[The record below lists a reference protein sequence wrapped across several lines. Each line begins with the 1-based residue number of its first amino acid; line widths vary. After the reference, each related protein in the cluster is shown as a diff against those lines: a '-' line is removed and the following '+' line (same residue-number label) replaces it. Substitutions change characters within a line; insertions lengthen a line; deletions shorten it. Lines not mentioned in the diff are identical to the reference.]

1 MKDSRHIYIPGQP
14 VGKGRPRFVKATGH
28 TYTPTKTKDYEA
40 LVKLAYQSENKAPA
54 LVGPVRIDIF
64 AVFQLPKDKKRRALL
79 AYQPYMSKPDTDNVA
94 KVIQDALNGLAY
106 EDDKQVVEMYV
117 EKRYCGEDEEPH
129 VSVTVGEI

>member
-1 MKDSRHIYIPGQP
+1 MRDSRHIYIPGQP

-28 TYTPTKTKDYEA
+28 TYTPTKTKDYES
-40 LVKLAYQSENKAPA
+40 LVKRAYIIDNGHTM
-54 LVGPVRIDIF
+54 LTGPIRLDIF
-64 AVFQLPKDKKRRALL
+64 AVYQLPKDKKRRAIL
-79 AYQPYMSKPDTDNVA
+79 AQRPYTGKPDIDNVA

-129 VSVTVGEI
+129 VSVTVREI

>member
-1 MKDSRHIYIPGQP
+1 MRHIYIPGQP
-14 VGKGRPRFVKATGH
+14 VGKGRPRFVRATGH
-28 TYTPTKTKDYEA
+28 AYTPTKTKDYEA
-40 LVKLAYQSENKAPA
+40 LVKRAYIIYNGHTM
-54 LVGPVRIDIF
+54 LTGPIRLDIS
-64 AVFQLPKDKKRRALL
+64 AVYQLPKDKKRRATL
-79 AYQPYMSKPDTDNVA
+79 AQRPYTGKPDIDNVA